1 MLPSCDA
8 GRIDDHM
15 NDSDDDNEGDV
26 MVMPQCKVMMN
37 VYESIQIRETF
48 VRTEYVGTYNICM
61 DRKVRTLY
69 STLEVDSYNLTHN
82 LF

>member
-26 MVMPQCKVMMN
+26 VMMN